1 MKKAL
6 KKGTGNK
13 GLILYV
19 ILCLSFANLLATGYL
34 VFQSRKQPAAPLEPA
49 KAPLPAG
56 LDTRAGR
63 AALFDKLKL
72 LLNAKD
78 YDRLYLLF
86 DETVR
91 VQFPKD
97 KFTKNV
103 EDIYS
108 ITGEIL
114 SGAYRSYDVRT
125 EPGGVKKY
133 DMRYPI
139 DTEKGKAV
147 MLITVFQ
154 QGQEAYRLVGIKISK
169 EN

>member
-1 MKKAL
+1 M
-6 KKGTGNK
+6 
-13 GLILYV
+13 
-19 ILCLSFANLLATGYL
+19 FQRREQLA
-34 VFQSRKQPAAPLEPA
+34 VPLESA
-49 KAPLPAG
+49 KATLPAG
-56 LDTRAGR
+56 LDTHAGR
-63 AALFDKLKL
+63 AALFDKIKL

-78 YDRLYLLF
+78 YDRLYVLL

-114 SGAYRSYDVRT
+114 SGAYRSYDIRT

-139 DTEKGKAV
+139 DTEKGKAA

-154 QGQEAYRLVGIKISK
+154 QGQEGYRLVGIKISK